1 MNSLLDKETLKVT
14 EERKGDKQQPL
25 ERVRNGRSKEREM
38 RWKRHTAPGR
48 VGTW

>member
-1 MNSLLDKETLKVT
+1 MNSLFDNETLKVSK
-14 EERKGDKQQPL
+14 ERKGDKQQPL

-38 RWKRHTAPGR
+38 RWKRHTTPCR